1 MIEFFEDSDIFHLQ
15 NEKVSYVIKIL
26 KNGQPGHLYWG
37 KKIKNAQRLDRY
49 DISQHRP
56 YEAYAVKDDTGF
68 ILENI
73 AREYPSFGQSDFREP
88 AYQIEQKNGSII
100 SDLKY
105 KDHQIYSGKKELKG
119 MPATYIEK
127 ESEAESLEICLYDEL
142 IDLEV
147 VLSYTIFSDHPV
159 ITRSVKFKNNGEEEL
174 NLNRA
179 LSLSLDFEN
188 KDFELLQLSGAW
200 GRERDIL
207 RRPLKQG
214 ITKIDSKRGGSSHQQ
229 NPFIALVEPETDE
242 YRGEAYGFSLVYSAN
257 FLAQAERNHYGK
269 TRVTMGINPFTFN
282 WLLESGASFQTPEV
296 VMNYSDQGL
305 NKMSQNFH
313 QLYRNRLA
321 RGKYRDQQRPVLIN
335 NWEGTYFDFDTD
347 KILEMAAAA
356 AEVDLELFV
365 LDDGWFGSR
374 NDDTSSLGDWY
385 VNEEK
390 LPGGLEYLAQEINKL
405 GMDFGLWFEPEM
417 VSPDSDLYR
426 EHPEWAIQ
434 VPERESS
441 ESRQQLI
448 LDLSRSE
455 VQDYIIERVSAIL
468 NKANISYVK
477 WDMNRP
483 MTEYGSLK
491 LNSKRQ
497 SELNHR
503 YILGLYRVL
512 EELTS
517 RFPEVLFESCAGGG
531 GRYDPGM
538 LHYMP
543 QTWTS
548 DDTDAVERLKI
559 QYGTSLVY
567 PASSMGA
574 HVSAVPNHQVERS
587 TSLKMRYDVAS
598 FGNLGYELDI
608 TKLNQEE
615 MEAVKTQINNY
626 KEIRELVQ
634 FGDFY
639 RLRSP
644 FEGNFT
650 AWSYVNQDQQE
661 VLAGFYQVLAAPNPK
676 EEILKLKG
684 LDSER
689 DYEELNSGEIYGGD
703 ELMNY
708 GIKVPYLKSDFSS
721 RVWRFKAISS
731 D

>member
-1 MIEFFEDSDIFHLQ
+1 MLINFFEEQKVFHLK
-15 NEKVSYVIKIL
+15 NEEISYVIKIL
-26 KNGQPGHLYWG
+26 KNGQLGHLYWG
-37 KKIKNAQRLDRY
+37 KKIEKAERLDRY

-56 YEAYAVKDDTGF
+56 YEAYALKDDTGF

-88 AYQIEQKNGSII
+88 AYQTEAENGSII

-105 KDHQIYSGKKELKG
+105 QDHQIYSGKKELAG
-119 MPATYIEK
+119 LPSTYVEK
-127 ESEAESLEICLYDEL
+127 ESEAETLEIILYDEVT
-142 IDLEV
+142 DLEV
-147 VLSYTIFSDHPV
+147 VLSYTIFQDYPI
-159 ITRSVKFKNNGEEEL
+159 ITRSANFKNQGQQKL
-174 NLNRA
+174 NLKRA
-179 LSLSLDFEN
+179 LSMSVDFEN

-200 GRERDIL
+200 GRERDII
-207 RRPLKQG
+207 RRPLEQG
-214 ITKIDSKRGGSSHQQ
+214 ITRIDSKRGGSSHQQ
-229 NPFIALVEPETDE
+229 NPFVALVEPETDE

-257 FLAQAERNHYGK
+257 FIAQAERNHYGK
-269 TRVTMGINPFTFN
+269 TRLTMGINPFTFN
-282 WLLESGASFQTPEV
+282 WLLECGESFQTPEV

-313 QLYRNRLA
+313 QLYRSRLV
-321 RGKYRDQQRPVLIN
+321 RGKHRDKQRPVLIN

-365 LDDGWFGSR
+365 LDDGWFGKR

-390 LPGGLEYLAQEINKL
+390 LPGGLEYLAEEINKL

-417 VSPDSDLYR
+417 ISPDSDLYR

-434 VPERESS
+434 VPERKSS

-448 LDLSRSE
+448 LDLSRSD

-468 NKANISYVK
+468 SKANISYVK

-483 MTEYGSLK
+483 MTEYGSLE
-491 LNSKRQ
+491 LASENQ

-512 EELTS
+512 EEITS
-517 RFPEVLFESCAGGG
+517 SFPEVLFESCAGGG
-531 GRYDPGM
+531 GRFDPGM

-559 QYGTSLVY
+559 QYGTSMVY

-608 TKLNQEE
+608 TELNKEE
-615 MEAVKTQINNY
+615 MEAVKKQVNNY

-644 FEGNFT
+644 FAGNFT
-650 AWSYVNQDQQE
+650 AWSYLSQDQEE
-661 VLAGFYQVLAAPNPK
+661 VLAGFYQVLATPNPK
-676 EEILKLKG
+676 EETLKLKG
-684 LDSER
+684 LDPDR
-689 DYEELNSGEIYGGD
+689 DYKELNSGEIYGGD
-703 ELMNY
+703 ELMNF
-708 GIKVPYLKSDFSS
+708 GIKVPYLKEDFSS
-721 RVWRFKAISS
+721 RVWRFKAV
-731 D
+731 

>member
-1 MIEFFEDSDIFHLQ
+1 MSIEFFEDSGIFHLQ
-15 NEKVSYVIKIL
+15 NDEISYVIKIL
-26 KNGQPGHLYWG
+26 KNDQLGHLYWG
-37 KKIKNAQRLDRY
+37 KKIKNAERLDRY
-49 DISQHRP
+49 QISQLRP

-88 AYQIEQKNGSII
+88 AYQIEAESGSII

-105 KDHQIYSGKKELKG
+105 KEHKIYKGKKELEG
-119 MPATYIEK
+119 LPAVYVEQK
-127 ESEAESLEICLYDEL
+127 EEAESLDIILYDEVL
-142 IDLEV
+142 DLEV
-147 VLSYTIFSDHPV
+147 TLTYTIFRDYPI
-159 ITRSVKFKNNGEEEL
+159 ITRSVHFKNQGNKEI
-174 NLNRA
+174 NLKRA
-179 LSLSLDFEN
+179 LSMSIDFEN

-200 GRERDIL
+200 GRERDVL
-207 RRPLKQG
+207 RRPLEQG

-229 NPFIALVEPETDE
+229 NPFAALVEPDTDE
-242 YRGEAYGFSLVYSAN
+242 YTGEAYGFSLVYSAN
-257 FLAQAERNHYGK
+257 FIAQAERNHYGK
-269 TRVTMGINPFTFN
+269 TRMSMGINPFNFN
-282 WLLESGASFQTPEV
+282 WLLESGQSFQTPEV

-313 QLYRNRLA
+313 QLYRNRLVQ
-321 RGKYRDQQRPVLIN
+321 GKHRDQERPVLIN
-335 NWEGTYFDFDTD
+335 NWEGTYFDFNTD

-356 AEVDLELFV
+356 SKVDLELFV
-365 LDDGWFGSR
+365 LDDGWFGKR

-390 LPGGLEYLAQEINKL
+390 LPGGLEYLAEEINKL
-405 GMDFGLWFEPEM
+405 GLDFGLWFEPEM
-417 VSPDSDLYR
+417 ISPDSDLYR

-434 VPERESS
+434 VENRESTL
-441 ESRQQLI
+441 SRQQLI
-448 LDLSRSE
+448 LDLSRRD

-468 NKANISYVK
+468 KKANISYVK

-483 MTEYGSLK
+483 MTEYGSLE
-491 LNSKRQ
+491 LESKRQ
-497 SELNHR
+497 RELNHR

-512 EELTS
+512 EEITS
-517 RFPEVLFESCAGGG
+517 KFPDVLFESCAGGG
-531 GRYDPGM
+531 GRFDPGM
-538 LHYMP
+538 LYYMP

-559 QYGTSLVY
+559 QYGTSMVY

-608 TKLNQEE
+608 TELNEE
-615 MEAVKTQINNY
+615 EIEAVKSQVNNY
-626 KEIRELVQ
+626 KEVRSLVQ

-639 RLRSP
+639 RLKSP
-644 FEGNFT
+644 FESNFI
-650 AWSYVNQDQQE
+650 AWSYVSQDKEE

-676 EEILKLKG
+676 EEKVKLKG
-684 LDSER
+684 LDPDA
-689 DYEELNSGEIYGGD
+689 DYKEVNSGEIYGGD

-708 GIKVPYLKSDFSS
+708 GIKVPYLKKDFSS
-721 RVWRFKAISS
+721 RVWRFKAV
-731 D
+731 

>member
-1 MIEFFEDSDIFHLQ
+1 MSIKFDLKKKIFHLK
-15 NEKVSYVIKIL
+15 NEEISYVIKIL
-26 KNGQPGHLYWG
+26 KNGQLGHLYWG
-37 KKIKNAQRLDRY
+37 KKIKKAERLARY

-56 YEAYAVKDDTGF
+56 YEAYALKDDTGF

-88 AYQIEQKNGSII
+88 AYQTEAENGSII

-105 KDHQIYSGKKELKG
+105 QDHQIYSGKKELAG
-119 MPATYIEK
+119 LPSTYVEK
-127 ESEAESLEICLYDEL
+127 ESEAETLEITLYDEVT
-142 IDLEV
+142 DLEV
-147 VLSYTIFSDHPV
+147 VLSYTVFNDYPI
-159 ITRSVKFKNNGEEEL
+159 ITRSANFKNQGQQKL
-174 NLNRA
+174 NLKRA
-179 LSLSLDFEN
+179 LSMSVDFEN

-200 GRERDIL
+200 GRERDII
-207 RRPLKQG
+207 RRPLEQG
-214 ITKIDSKRGGSSHQQ
+214 ITRIDSKRGGSSHQQ
-229 NPFIALVEPETDE
+229 NPFVALVEPETDE
-242 YRGEAYGFSLVYSAN
+242 YRGEAYGYSLVYSAN
-257 FLAQAERNHYGK
+257 FIAQAERNHYGK
-269 TRVTMGINPFTFN
+269 TRLTMGINPFTFN
-282 WLLESGASFQTPEV
+282 WLLESGESFQTPEV
-296 VMNYSDQGL
+296 VMNYSDRGL

-313 QLYRNRLA
+313 QLYRSRLV
-321 RGKYRDQQRPVLIN
+321 RGKHRDKQRPVLIN

-365 LDDGWFGSR
+365 LDDGWFGKR

-405 GMDFGLWFEPEM
+405 EMDFGLWFEPEM
-417 VSPDSDLYR
+417 ISPDSDLYR

-434 VPERESS
+434 VPERKSS

-448 LDLSRSE
+448 LDLSRSD

-468 NKANISYVK
+468 EKADIAYVK

-483 MTEYGSLK
+483 MTEYGSLELK
-491 LNSKRQ
+491 AEHQ

-512 EELTS
+512 EEITS
-517 RFPEVLFESCAGGG
+517 SFPEVLFESCAGGG
-531 GRYDPGM
+531 GRFDPGM

-598 FGNLGYELDI
+598 FGNLGYELDL
-608 TKLNQEE
+608 TELNEKE
-615 MEAVKTQINNY
+615 MEAVKKQVNNY

-644 FEGNFT
+644 FAGNFT
-650 AWSYVNQDQQE
+650 AWSYLSQDQEE
-661 VLAGFYQVLAAPNPK
+661 VLAGFYQVLATPNPK
-676 EEILKLKG
+676 EETLKLKG
-684 LDSER
+684 LDPDR
-689 DYEELNSGEIYGGD
+689 DYKELNSGEIYGGD
-703 ELMNY
+703 ELMNF
-708 GIKVPYLKSDFSS
+708 GIKVPYLKEDFSS
-721 RVWRFKAISS
+721 RVWRFRQI
-731 D
+731 

>member
-1 MIEFFEDSDIFHLQ
+1 MSIKFDLKKKIFHLK
-15 NEKVSYVIKIL
+15 NEEISYVIKIL
-26 KNGQPGHLYWG
+26 KNGQLGHLYWG
-37 KKIKNAQRLDRY
+37 KKIKKAERLARY

-56 YEAYAVKDDTGF
+56 YEAYALKDDTGF

-88 AYQIEQKNGSII
+88 AYQTEAENGSII

-105 KDHQIYSGKKELKG
+105 QDHQIYSGKKELAG
-119 MPATYIEK
+119 LPSTYVEK
-127 ESEAESLEICLYDEL
+127 ESEAETLEITLYDEVT
-142 IDLEV
+142 DLEV
-147 VLSYTIFSDHPV
+147 VLSYTVFNDYPI
-159 ITRSVKFKNNGEEEL
+159 ITRSANFKNQGQQKL
-174 NLNRA
+174 NLKRA
-179 LSLSLDFEN
+179 LSMSVDFEN

-200 GRERDIL
+200 GRERDII
-207 RRPLKQG
+207 RRPLEQG
-214 ITKIDSKRGGSSHQQ
+214 ITRIDSKRGGSSHQQ
-229 NPFIALVEPETDE
+229 NPFVALVEPETDE
-242 YRGEAYGFSLVYSAN
+242 YRGEAYGYSLVYSAN
-257 FLAQAERNHYGK
+257 FIAQAERNHYGK
-269 TRVTMGINPFTFN
+269 TRLTMGINPFTFN
-282 WLLESGASFQTPEV
+282 WLLESGESFQTPEV
-296 VMNYSDQGL
+296 VMNYSDRGL

-313 QLYRNRLA
+313 QLYRSRLV
-321 RGKYRDQQRPVLIN
+321 RGKHRDKQRPVLIN

-365 LDDGWFGSR
+365 LDDGWFGKR

-405 GMDFGLWFEPEM
+405 EMDFGLWFEPEM
-417 VSPDSDLYR
+417 ISPDSDLYR

-434 VPERESS
+434 VPERKSS

-448 LDLSRSE
+448 LDLSRSD

-468 NKANISYVK
+468 EKADIAYVK

-483 MTEYGSLK
+483 MTEYGSLELK
-491 LNSKRQ
+491 AEHQ

-512 EELTS
+512 EEITS
-517 RFPEVLFESCAGGG
+517 SFPEVLFESCAGGG
-531 GRYDPGM
+531 GRFDPGM

-608 TKLNQEE
+608 TELNEKE
-615 MEAVKTQINNY
+615 MEAVKKQVNNY

-644 FEGNFT
+644 FAGNFT
-650 AWSYVNQDQQE
+650 AWSYLSQDREE
-661 VLAGFYQVLAAPNPK
+661 VLAGFYQVLATPNPK
-676 EEILKLKG
+676 EETLKLKG
-684 LDSER
+684 LDSES
-689 DYEELNSGEIYGGD
+689 DYKELNSG
-703 ELMNY
+703 
-708 GIKVPYLKSDFSS
+708 
-721 RVWRFKAISS
+721 
-731 D
+731 

>member
-1 MIEFFEDSDIFHLQ
+1 MLINFFEEQKVFHLK
-15 NEKVSYVIKIL
+15 NEEISYVIKIL
-26 KNGQPGHLYWG
+26 KNGQLGHLYWG
-37 KKIKNAQRLDRY
+37 KKIEKAERLDRY

-56 YEAYAVKDDTGF
+56 YEAYALKDDTGF

-88 AYQIEQKNGSII
+88 AYQTEAENGSII

-105 KDHQIYSGKKELKG
+105 QDHQIYSGKKDLAG
-119 MPATYIEK
+119 LPSTYVEK
-127 ESEAESLEICLYDEL
+127 ESEAETLEISLYDEVT
-142 IDLEV
+142 DLEV
-147 VLSYTIFSDHPV
+147 ILSYTIFKDYPI
-159 ITRSVKFKNNGEEEL
+159 ITRSANFTNQGQQKL

-179 LSLSLDFEN
+179 LSMSVDFEN

-200 GRERDIL
+200 GRERDII
-207 RRPLKQG
+207 RRPLEQG
-214 ITKIDSKRGGSSHQQ
+214 ITRIDSKRGGSSHQQ
-229 NPFIALVEPETDE
+229 NPFVALVEPETDE

-257 FLAQAERNHYGK
+257 FIAQAERNHYGK
-269 TRVTMGINPFTFN
+269 TRLTMGINPFTIN
-282 WLLESGASFQTPEV
+282 WLLESGESFQTPEV
-296 VMNYSDQGL
+296 VMNYSDRGL

-313 QLYRNRLA
+313 QLYRSRLV
-321 RGKYRDQQRPVLIN
+321 RGKHRDKQRPVLIN

-365 LDDGWFGSR
+365 LDDGWFGKR

-417 VSPDSDLYR
+417 ISPDSDLYR

-434 VPERESS
+434 VPERKSS

-448 LDLSRSE
+448 LDLSRSD

-468 NKANISYVK
+468 SKANISYVK

-483 MTEYGSLK
+483 MTEYGSLE
-491 LNSKRQ
+491 LASEHQ

-512 EELTS
+512 DEITS

-531 GRYDPGM
+531 GRFDPGM
-538 LHYMP
+538 LYYMP

-559 QYGTSLVY
+559 QYGTSMVY

-608 TKLNQEE
+608 TELNEKE
-615 MEAVKTQINNY
+615 MEAVKKQVNNY

-644 FEGNFT
+644 FAGNFT
-650 AWSYVNQDQQE
+650 AWSYLSQDQEE
-661 VLAGFYQVLAAPNPK
+661 VLVGFYQVLATPNPK
-676 EEILKLKG
+676 EETLKLKG
-684 LDSER
+684 LDPER

-703 ELMNY
+703 ELMNF
-708 GIKVPYLKSDFSS
+708 GIKVPYLKEDFSS
-721 RVWRFKAISS
+721 RVWRFKAV
-731 D
+731 

>member
-1 MIEFFEDSDIFHLQ
+1 MSIEFFKERKIFHLQ
-15 NEKVSYVIKIL
+15 NEEISYAIKIL
-26 KNGQPGHLYWG
+26 KNGQLGHLYWG
-37 KKIKNAQRLDRY
+37 KKIKNAERLNRY
-49 DISQHRP
+49 PITQHRP

-88 AYQIEQKNGSII
+88 AYQIKAEDGSII

-105 KDHQIYSGKKELKG
+105 RDHQIYRGKKDLKG
-119 MPATYIEK
+119 LPATYVEK
-127 ESEAESLEICLYDEL
+127 DSEADSLEITLYDEVL
-142 IDLEV
+142 DLEV
-147 VLSYTIFSDHPV
+147 TLIYTIFRDYPV
-159 ITRSVKFKNNGEEEL
+159 ITRSANFNNNGKQNI
-174 NLNRA
+174 NLKRA
-179 LSLSLDFEN
+179 LSMSVDFEN
-188 KDFELLQLSGAW
+188 RDFELLQLSGAW

-207 RRPLKQG
+207 RRSLDQG

-229 NPFIALVEPETDE
+229 NPFAALVEPDTDE
-242 YRGEAYGFSLVYSAN
+242 YSGEAYGFSLIYSAN
-257 FLAQAERNHYGK
+257 FIAQAEKNHYGK
-269 TRVTMGINPFTFN
+269 TRMIMGINPFNFS
-282 WLLESGASFQTPEV
+282 WLLESAQSFQTPEV

-313 QLYRNRLA
+313 QLYRSRLVQG
-321 RGKYRDQQRPVLIN
+321 RHRDQERPVLIN
-335 NWEGTYFDFDTD
+335 NWEGTYFDFNTD
-347 KILEMAAAA
+347 KILEMAEAASK
-356 AEVDLELFV
+356 VDIELFV
-365 LDDGWFGSR
+365 LDDGWFGKR

-385 VNEEK
+385 VNEDK

-417 VSPDSDLYR
+417 ISPDSDLYR
-426 EHPEWAIQ
+426 EHPEWSIQ
-434 VPERESS
+434 LENRESS
-441 ESRQQLI
+441 LSRQQLI
-448 LDLSRSE
+448 LDLSRRD

-491 LNSKRQ
+491 LKAKRQ
-497 SELNHR
+497 RELNHR

-512 EELTS
+512 EEITS
-517 RFPEVLFESCAGGG
+517 RFPDILFESCAGGG
-531 GRYDPGM
+531 GRFDPGM
-538 LHYMP
+538 LYYMP

-559 QYGTSLVY
+559 QYGTSMVY

-608 TKLNQEE
+608 TELNPDQIK
-615 MEAVKTQINNY
+615 AVKNQVKNY
-626 KEIRELVQ
+626 KEIRRLVQ

-639 RLRSP
+639 RLQSP
-644 FEGNFT
+644 FESNFT
-650 AWSYVNQDQQE
+650 AWSFVAEAKEE
-661 VLAGFYQVLAAPNPK
+661 VLVGFYQILASPNPR
-676 EEILKLKG
+676 EQRIKLKG
-684 LDSER
+684 LDADS
-689 DYEELNSGEIYGGD
+689 DYKELNSANIYGGD

-708 GIKVPYLKSDFSS
+708 GIKIPYLKGDFSS
-721 RVWRFKAISS
+721 KVWRFQMI
-731 D
+731 

>member
-1 MIEFFEDSDIFHLQ
+1 MLINFFEEQKVFHLK
-15 NEKVSYVIKIL
+15 NEEISYVIKIL
-26 KNGQPGHLYWG
+26 KNGQLGHLYWG
-37 KKIKNAQRLDRY
+37 KKIEKAERLDRY

-56 YEAYAVKDDTGF
+56 YEAYALKDDTGF

-88 AYQIEQKNGSII
+88 AYQTEAENGSII

-105 KDHQIYSGKKELKG
+105 QDHQIYSGKKELAG
-119 MPATYIEK
+119 LPSTYVEK
-127 ESEAESLEICLYDEL
+127 ESEAETLEIILYDEVT
-142 IDLEV
+142 DLEV
-147 VLSYTIFSDHPV
+147 VLSYTIFQDYPI
-159 ITRSVKFKNNGEEEL
+159 ITRSANFKNQGQQKL
-174 NLNRA
+174 NLKRA
-179 LSLSLDFEN
+179 LSMSVDFEN

-200 GRERDIL
+200 GRERDII
-207 RRPLKQG
+207 RRPLEQG
-214 ITKIDSKRGGSSHQQ
+214 ITRIDSKRGGSSHQQ
-229 NPFIALVEPETDE
+229 NPFVALVEPETDE
-242 YRGEAYGFSLVYSAN
+242 YRGEAYGFSFVYSAN
-257 FLAQAERNHYGK
+257 FIAQAERNHYGK
-269 TRVTMGINPFTFN
+269 TRLTMGINSFTFN
-282 WLLESGASFQTPEV
+282 WLLESGESFQTPEV

-313 QLYRNRLA
+313 QLYRSRLV
-321 RGKYRDQQRPVLIN
+321 RGKHRDKQRPVLIN

-365 LDDGWFGSR
+365 LDDGWFGKR

-417 VSPDSDLYR
+417 ISPDSDLYR

-434 VPERESS
+434 VPERKSS

-448 LDLSRSE
+448 LDLSRSD

-468 NKANISYVK
+468 SKANISYVK

-483 MTEYGSLK
+483 MTEYGSLE
-491 LNSKRQ
+491 LASEHQ

-512 EELTS
+512 DEITS

-531 GRYDPGM
+531 GRFDPGM
-538 LHYMP
+538 LYYMP

-559 QYGTSLVY
+559 QYGTSMVY

-608 TKLNQEE
+608 TELNEKE
-615 MEAVKTQINNY
+615 MEAVKKQVNNY

-644 FEGNFT
+644 FAGNFT
-650 AWSYVNQDQQE
+650 AWSYLSQDQEE
-661 VLAGFYQVLAAPNPK
+661 VLVGFYQVLATPNPK
-676 EEILKLKG
+676 EETLKLKG
-684 LDSER
+684 LDPER

-703 ELMNY
+703 ELMNF
-708 GIKVPYLKSDFSS
+708 GIKVPYLKEDFSS
-721 RVWRFKAISS
+721 RVWRFKAV
-731 D
+731 